1 MVHEEAGGPVKARG
15 QGVLTV
21 VVAGVVALGVVS
33 LDRLGPREPSGA
45 AAATARSATW
55 LCPHGGGKGYEG
67 SLFLANPGDEPVT
80 ARVTELDAGAAAGSS
95 ELVVPPGSQVVV
107 EVSAS
112 ERSASAFVETFGG
125 WVAAGWLIRGAGG
138 EGGVGAEPC
147 AAEAGRDWVTAAPTT
162 GEANDAFLVVMNP
175 FDTVAVFD
183 AALFAADRVPVR
195 HADLTDVTVKPRR
208 SIAIRLNEF
217 AQGEDGLGV
226 SVEVSSGRVAA
237 ATLVVSEGR
246 GIASVLAS
254 TAPAQRQVLL
264 SSSGAGRSML
274 AVAVPTVTEA
284 TATATP
290 QPLGQLG
297 STFAATLRS
306 QDPPLPAGGL
316 VEQAQEPESAAVYP
330 ITTTGPSAI
339 DLVVNEGA
347 PLVAALRTTGVG
359 RDGGAT
365 AGSVAPASAWV
376 VTPTVAGDP
385 ARPGLLLLNPGA
397 SPATVTITSIPAE
410 GATPSETTVTVPEG
424 SVAVVGRQFIDG
436 VGAASLLVT
445 AEGSPVV
452 ALGASTSLGNDGL
465 SLFGLAAGVP
475 IPQIDTP

>member
-1 MVHEEAGGPVKARG
+1 MKARG

-21 VVAGVVALGVVS
+21 VMAGVVAIGVVS
-33 LDRLGPREPSGA
+33 LDRLGPRQPSGA
-45 AAATARSATW
+45 AAATANSATW

-80 ARVTELDAGAAAGSS
+80 ARVTELDARAGGGSS

-107 EVSAS
+107 EVAAS
-112 ERSASAFVETFGG
+112 ERSASTFVETFGG

-147 AAEAGRDWVTAAPTT
+147 AAEVGRDWVTAAPTT

-175 FDTVAVFD
+175 FDSDAVLD
-183 AALFAADRVPVR
+183 VALFSADRVPVR

-208 SIAIRLNEF
+208 STAIRLNEF

-226 SVEVSSGRVAA
+226 SVEVSSGRVAT
-237 ATLVVSEGR
+237 ATLVISEGR

-254 TAPAQRQVLL
+254 TEPARRQVLL
-264 SSSGAGRSML
+264 SSSGTGRSML

-284 TATATP
+284 TAIP
-290 QPLGQLG
+290 QPIGQLG

-306 QDPPLPAGGL
+306 QDPPQPAGGL
-316 VEQAQEPESAAVYP
+316 LDQTQEPESAAAYP
-330 ITTTGPSAI
+330 ITTAGPSAV

-347 PLVAALRTTGVG
+347 LLVAALRTTGVG
-359 RDGGAT
+359 RDSGAT

-376 VTPTVAGDP
+376 VTPTIAGQP
-385 ARPGLLLLNPGA
+385 ARAGLLLLNPGA
-397 SPATVTITSIPAE
+397 SPAAVTITSMPAE
-410 GATPSETTVTVPEG
+410 GEAVSETTVTVPEG
-424 SVAVVGRQFIDG
+424 SVAVVAKEFLEGI
-436 VGAASLLVT
+436 GAASLLVT

-475 IPQIDTP
+475 IPQPDTP